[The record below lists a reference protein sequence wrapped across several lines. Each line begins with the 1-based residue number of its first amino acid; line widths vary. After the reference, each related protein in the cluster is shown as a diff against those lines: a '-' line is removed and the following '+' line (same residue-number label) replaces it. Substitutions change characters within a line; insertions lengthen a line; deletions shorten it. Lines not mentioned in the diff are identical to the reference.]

1 MREELIDRFGD
12 IPKQTWNLVRV
23 AYCKAMGEDM
33 DIRRIRVMKG
43 KLVLDYGG
51 KNGVAPLVMYLTKG
65 REQLD
70 EVVELLELMHQKT
83 TQKN

>member
-1 MREELIDRFGD
+1 MAE
-12 IPKQTWNLVRV
+12 Q
-23 AYCKAMGEDM
+23 M
-33 DIRRIRVMKG
+33 DIRRVRAQKG

-65 REQLD
+65 REVLD
-70 EVVELLELMHQKT
+70 EVVELLELMLQKA

>member
-1 MREELIDRFGD
+1 MF
-12 IPKQTWNLVRV
+12 
-23 AYCKAMGEDM
+23 
-33 DIRRIRVMKG
+33 
-43 KLVLDYGG
+43 LDYGG